1 MAKELMSSEF
11 SSFVKQDKPV
21 LVDFWA
27 TWCGPCRMLAPVV
40 EEVSAAHADD
50 VVVGKVDVD
59 KCPELAQQFG
69 VMSIPT
75 LILFKDGQ
83 VVDTLVGYHLKFD
96 LDFLR
101 AACIQNDRPLLTN
114 RSIDVLPLARRK
126 VSGVMNYKLLTLARH
141 FEVAQQEPHRALP
154 DCRLIQQVYAKLN
167 ETGSAR

>member
-21 LVDFWA
+21 L
-27 TWCGPCRMLAPVV
+27 

-83 VVDTLVGYHLKFD
+83 VVDTLVGYHPKAALED
-96 LDFLR
+96 L
-101 AACIQNDRPLLTN
+101 I
-114 RSIDVLPLARRK
+114 K
-126 VSGVMNYKLLTLARH
+126 K
-141 FEVAQQEPHRALP
+141 AL
-154 DCRLIQQVYAKLN
+154 
-167 ETGSAR
+167 

>member
-27 TWCGPCRMLAPVV
+27 TWCGPGRMLAPVV

-83 VVDTLVGYHLKFD
+83 VVDTLVGYHPKAALED
-96 LDFLR
+96 L
-101 AACIQNDRPLLTN
+101 I
-114 RSIDVLPLARRK
+114 K
-126 VSGVMNYKLLTLARH
+126 K
-141 FEVAQQEPHRALP
+141 AL
-154 DCRLIQQVYAKLN
+154 
-167 ETGSAR
+167 